1 MGKVNIDREA
11 NTAAAQAP
19 ADEPKALA
27 KTTLL
32 LGDYVPELKDIILP
46 RLNIVHDISNLHK
59 EEGFDSGSIL
69 FNQNTVLF
77 THEKKQQDKIITE
90 GTPPLIAIVLGFKP
104 IVFIEDVKGGGMGMY
119 ANTEKEVVAKGGTLD
134 YDEAAGKKLFVPQAT
149 ALMAVRRPAHL
160 ENDGTV
166 FTYDVG
172 TDQYALALWSFKKSA
187 YTAACKTTLFYARAS
202 GVLKVGGYPSWS
214 WKISTYLKDF
224 KKSGTSAWIPKFEPN
239 ARSTQAELD
248 FSRSVLEIP
257 PALSTVE
264 MIKKAEAEDAAAI
277 DDRANGR

>member
-1 MGKVNIDREA
+1 MGKVNVDREA

-19 ADEPKALA
+19 ADEPRALE

-46 RLNIVHDISNLHK
+46 RLNIVHDISDLHK
-59 EEGFDSGSIL
+59 VQGFDSGAIL

-77 THEKKQQDKIITE
+77 SQEKKQGEKVVSE

-119 ANTEKEVVAKGGTLD
+119 ASSEKEVVAKGGTLD
-134 YDEAAGKKLFVPQAT
+134 YDEARAGKKLFVPQAT
-149 ALMAVRRPAHL
+149 ALMAVKRPAHL

-172 TDQYALALWSFKKSA
+172 AGQYALALWSFKKSA
-187 YTAACKTTLFYARAS
+187 YTAACKSTLFYARAS
-202 GVLKVGGYPSWS
+202 GCLKVGGYPSWT
-214 WKISTYLKDF
+214 WKVSTFLKSF
-224 KKSGTSAWIPKFEPN
+224 KQSNTSAWVPQFVPN
-239 ARSTQAELD
+239 APSTKEELA
-248 FSRSVLEIP
+248 FGKSVLEVP
-257 PALSTVE
+257 SVAPGS
-264 MIKKAEAEDAAAI
+264 AAA
-277 DDRANGR
+277 AE